1 LNLQCVISFNIV
13 SFYVI
18 TQVWLTYWIA
28 QGIVSFSTEWVDG
41 IGHSVQIHWN
51 MFEFFFYLWLLL
63 PWTDGAT
70 LIFDFIMAP
79 LVAPVIQ
86 PIVQKMDGLI
96 NKLIALVMNAAHLS
110 IVWIVFVFL
119 DPSLKRTIWILLAT
133 VFPLGSSIVSV
144 TTLEG
149 GDDTVRCI
157 L

>member
-1 LNLQCVISFNIV
+1 
-13 SFYVI
+13 
-18 TQVWLTYWIA
+18 
-28 QGIVSFSTEWVDG
+28 
-41 IGHSVQIHWN
+41 

-86 PIVQKMDGLI
+86 PIVQKLDGLI

-149 GDDTVRCI
+149 GDDTVRNDDLYAFFTDAEWSYLPKI
-157 L
+157 LSCHIALNNHSIG